1 MINKL
6 IELGCAS
13 SEEVRVGRE
22 NLREFKPYPPKSLNE
37 EQIRAYDT
45 ILESDKNIFFIKG
58 RNWKWKNR
66 SIYEFS

>member
-6 IELGCAS
+6 IELGCVS

-37 EQIRAYDT
+37 EQIRAY
-45 ILESDKNIFFIKG
+45 IQF
-58 RNWKWKNR
+58 
-66 SIYEFS
+66 